1 MATKGWWGQWN
12 GDFVFNRYGISIRGA
27 EKLLEMYG
35 GDNNIF

>member
-12 GDFVFNRYGISIRGA
+12 GDFVLNRYGISIWGA
-27 EKLLEMYG
+27 EKFLEMYG